1 MANYERGAYEPRGG
15 DDIPIFDGAV
25 DEEDSEEGS
34 RLPLL
39 IVIALL
45 VLAAFAG
52 VVWLAYT
59 QGVQRGRAD
68 APRII
73 AAEPGPEK
81 VAPASPGGTAT
92 PYTGLK
98 IYQQP
103 APADDA
109 SDTDT
114 APQPPTPTK
123 SAAARQAAAPAV
135 TPPDLRSAANA
146 APESATPSPPPPP
159 VVAKSVARTV
169 TLPPA
174 KTAVTVAAAAPQ
186 IATHA
191 PTKLGGGATTKPA
204 APPAAASPAT
214 TVASV
219 PPPTTTSPA
228 PSAASTGSTPAP
240 VSAPGAYVLQIGAY
254 KSQDEAN
261 ASWHSFKSGH
271 PMAAAYKSRIKKVDL
286 GAKGTWYRL
295 QLASFADKEF
305 ATAFCEKLKADNGNC
320 FVAK

>member
-1 MANYERGAYEPRGG
+1 MANFERGAYEPRGG
-15 DDIPIFDGAV
+15 DDLPIFDGAI
-25 DEEDSEEGS
+25 DEEDTEEGS

-114 APQPPTPTK
+114 APQPPTPTRT
-123 SAAARQAAAPAV
+123 AAAPRATAPAV

-146 APESATPSPPPPP
+146 APESVTPTPTTAKPVARVVAPPPS
-159 VVAKSVARTV
+159 K
-169 TLPPA
+169 PA
-174 KTAVTVAAAAPQ
+174 VSIAAATPQ

-191 PTKLGGGATTKPA
+191 PTKLNAPATTKPV
-204 APPAAASPAT
+204 APPAAAPPT
-214 TVASV
+214 QTVANA
-219 PPPTTTSPA
+219 PPPTTTSAA
-228 PSAASTGSTPAP
+228 PSPASTASTPAP
-240 VSAPGAYVLQIGAY
+240 SSTPGAYVLQIGAY
-254 KSQDEAN
+254 KSQDEAS
-261 ASWHSFKSGH
+261 ASWHAFKASHAMVGGY
-271 PMAAAYKSRIKKVDL
+271 ASRIKKVDL

-295 QLASFADKEF
+295 QLASFADKDS
-305 ATAFCEKLKADNGNC
+305 ATAFCEKLKADSGNC

>member
-1 MANYERGAYEPRGG
+1 MANFERGAYEPRGG

-73 AAEPGPEK
+73 AAEAGPEK

-109 SDTDT
+109 SDTDA
-114 APQPPTPTK
+114 APPPPTPTRT
-123 SAAARQAAAPAV
+123 ATAAPQATAHVV

-146 APESATPSPPPPP
+146 APESVTPTPTTAKPVTRVVAPPPS
-159 VVAKSVARTV
+159 K
-169 TLPPA
+169 PA
-174 KTAVTVAAAAPQ
+174 VSIAAAAPQ

-191 PTKLGGGATTKPA
+191 PTKLNAPATTKPVAPSAA
-204 APPAAASPAT
+204 AP

-219 PPPTTTSPA
+219 PPPTTTSA
-228 PSAASTGSTPAP
+228 TPSPAST
-240 VSAPGAYVLQIGAY
+240 PGAYVLQIGAY

-261 ASWHSFKSGH
+261 ASWHSFKTSHAMVGG
-271 PMAAAYKSRIKKVDL
+271 YTSRIKKVDL

-295 QLASFADKEF
+295 QLASFADKDS

>member
-1 MANYERGAYEPRGG
+1 MANFERGAYEPRGG
-15 DDIPIFDGAV
+15 DDLPIFDGAV
-25 DEEDSEEGS
+25 DEEDMEEGS

-81 VAPASPGGTAT
+81 VAPANPGGTAT

-114 APQPPTPTK
+114 APPPPTPTRTA
-123 SAAARQAAAPAV
+123 SAPQATAHVV

-146 APESATPSPPPPP
+146 TPEATTQTPPAAAAKPAARPVAP
-159 VVAKSVARTV
+159 
-169 TLPPA
+169 PPA
-174 KTAVTVAAAAPQ
+174 KPAAVTAAATPQ

-191 PTKLGGGATTKPA
+191 PAKLGGVTTKPA
-204 APPAAASPAT
+204 APPPTIPST
-214 TVASV
+214 QTVATATPS
-219 PPPTTTSPA
+219 TTTSA
-228 PSAASTGSTPAP
+228 PTAAAEPPPVAASTG
-240 VSAPGAYVLQIGAY
+240 GAYVLQIGAY
-254 KSQDEAN
+254 KSQEEAS
-261 ASWHSFKSGH
+261 ASWHAFQAGH
-271 PMAAAYKSRIKKVDL
+271 SMVGGYASRIKKVDL

-295 QLASFADKEF
+295 QLASFADKDS